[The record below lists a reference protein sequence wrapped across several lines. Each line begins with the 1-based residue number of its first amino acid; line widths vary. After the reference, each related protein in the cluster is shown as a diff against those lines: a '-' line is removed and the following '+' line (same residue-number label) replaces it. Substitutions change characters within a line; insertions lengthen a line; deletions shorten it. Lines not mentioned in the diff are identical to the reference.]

1 VGVDYKSI
9 TQPILIVDDEKD
21 IREILVSLL
30 EPLGVRTVC
39 ADGAVEALA
48 LIEKERPVLILS
60 DFNMPGM
67 SGIQL
72 YDEVSNKVF
81 PKIPFMLVTGYADK
95 AIAMESLNK
104 GINAILE
111 KPFNEKS
118 LHSVVQ
124 NFLDRHLEAV
134 AAELKDLEEI
144 LQLFVE
150 ESTDLLSDLD
160 QLVLRLEETP
170 LDVAVIDLIFRKVHS
185 VKGGAGSIPGAN
197 LLAELGHE
205 FESCLSLIK
214 KSELQPNAGS
224 VNVFLVASDLCQ
236 QLINLLKIKQTPDA
250 QIETAVHASIAA
262 LKQAKSGKTSQ
273 VAANAV
279 VTADTKASV
288 KAMAPVSLAA
298 DESTQK
304 EEEGVWVTSEKLD
317 AFMKLSGE
325 LIVLKNY
332 FQILCDD
339 PDLRITSQKID
350 KKMNDFSYSLNKIT
364 DTLQDQIMSV
374 RKITLERT
382 FSKLPRI
389 VRQVSQEIGKQVKL
403 NMKGL
408 ELGVDKNI
416 AKGLS
421 ACMTH
426 MIRNSVDHGIEAADV
441 RVARGKP
448 VEGLV
453 TLSAIESQGFI
464 RIMVQDDGGGIARD
478 KVLAK
483 AIEKGLVDASR
494 ASSLGDSEV
503 FDLIFL
509 PGFST
514 AEKVSSISGRGVGM
528 DVVKSAIL
536 ALNGKVKIESAL
548 GVGSTFNIEIPVPKT
563 VMVEQTVL
571 VQSAGVMIAVPLV
584 AIAQIDSGRDA
595 IMTRVGKAE
604 TSQFNGLTI
613 QIGNYSQLIM
623 KTQNKNKNQN
633 QNVSQNSHHKNDN
646 ENIQGANQ
654 LNKTIVV
661 IQNKNRFVGL
671 VVDCIYDQ
679 LEAVIRPF
687 DNVVKGLP
695 GFKGTTVLG
704 DDSIAYVISPEEFI
718 CNSLSIEQQ
727 QVAAA

>member
-1 VGVDYKSI
+1 VGADYKII
-9 TQPILIVDDEKD
+9 TQPILIIDDEK
-21 IREILVSLL
+21 EILEVVVNML
-30 EPLGVRTVC
+30 ESLGVRTLC
-39 ADGAVEALA
+39 AGSAQEAIV
-48 LIEKERPVLILS
+48 LIEKEKPILILS
-60 DFNMPGM
+60 DFNMPEM
-67 SGIQL
+67 NGIQL
-72 YDEVSNKVF
+72 YDEVVSKIF
-81 PKIPFMLVTGYADK
+81 PRIPFILITGYADK
-95 AIAMESLNK
+95 AIAIESLNK

-111 KPFNEKS
+111 KPFNENNLS
-118 LHSVVQ
+118 SVVQ
-124 NFLDRHLEAV
+124 NYLNKHLDAV

-170 LDVAVIDLIFRKVHS
+170 IDVAVIDLIFRKVHS
-185 VKGGAGSIPGAN
+185 VKGGAGSIPGAK

-224 VNVFLVASDLCQ
+224 INVFLGAADLCQ
-236 QLINLLKIKQTPDA
+236 KLINLLKNKQQPEA
-250 QIETAVHASIAA
+250 KIEAAVQFSIAA
-262 LKQAKSGKTSQ
+262 LKDAKSGKVNPQTSTQ
-273 VAANAV
+273 ISQTSNSAALSNSKLK
-279 VTADTKASV
+279 TTASV
-288 KAMAPVSLAA
+288 QQDDSA
-298 DESTQK
+298 QK
-304 EEEGVWVTSEKLD
+304 EEEGVWVTNEKLD

-339 PDLRITSQKID
+339 PDLRVTSQKID
-350 KKMNDFSYSLNKIT
+350 KKLNDFSYSLNKIT

-426 MIRNSVDHGIEAADV
+426 MIRNSVDHGIETVDI
-441 RVARGKP
+441 RISRGKAA
-448 VEGLV
+448 EGIV

-483 AIEKGLVDASR
+483 AIEKGLIDESR
-494 ASSLGDSEV
+494 ANNLSDSEV

-528 DVVKSAIL
+528 DVVKSAIS
-536 ALNGKVKIESAL
+536 ALNGKIKIESAL
-548 GVGSTFNIEIPVPKT
+548 GVGSTFSIEIPVPKT

-571 VQSAGVMIAVPLV
+571 VQSAGVKIAVPLV
-584 AIAQIDSGRDA
+584 SIAQIDSGRDA
-595 IMTRVGKAE
+595 VKTKIGKVQ
-604 TSQFNGLTI
+604 TSQFNGMTI
-613 QIGNYSQLIM
+613 QTGNYSQLMM
-623 KTQNKNKNQN
+623 KTADDNQ
-633 QNVSQNSHHKNDN
+633 Q
-646 ENIQGANQ
+646 
-654 LNKTIVV
+654 NKTIVI
-661 IQNKNRFVGL
+661 IQNKNRYVGL

-687 DNVVKGLP
+687 DSVVKGLP

-704 DDSIAYVISPEEFI
+704 DDSIAYVISPEEFV
-718 CNSLSIEQQ
+718 CNSLDIKQDQQ
-727 QVAAA
+727 PVGAA

>member
-1 VGVDYKSI
+1 MGADYKII
-9 TQPILIVDDEKD
+9 TQPILIIDDEK
-21 IREILVSLL
+21 EILEVVVNML
-30 EPLGVRTVC
+30 ESLGVRTLC
-39 ADGAVEALA
+39 AGSAQEAIV
-48 LIEKERPVLILS
+48 LIEKEKPILILS
-60 DFNMPGM
+60 DFNMPEM
-67 SGIQL
+67 NGIQL
-72 YDEVSNKVF
+72 YDEVVSKIF
-81 PKIPFMLVTGYADK
+81 PRIPFILITGYADK
-95 AIAMESLNK
+95 AIAIESLNK

-111 KPFNEKS
+111 KPFNENNLS
-118 LHSVVQ
+118 SVVQ
-124 NFLDRHLEAV
+124 NYLNKHLDAV

-170 LDVAVIDLIFRKVHS
+170 IDVAVIDLIFRKVHS
-185 VKGGAGSIPGAN
+185 VKGGAGSIPGAK

-224 VNVFLVASDLCQ
+224 INVFLGAADLCQ
-236 QLINLLKIKQTPDA
+236 KLINLLKNKQQPEA
-250 QIETAVHASIAA
+250 KIEAAVQFSIAA
-262 LKQAKSGKTSQ
+262 LKDAKSGKVNPQTSTQ
-273 VAANAV
+273 ISQTSNSAALSNSKLK
-279 VTADTKASV
+279 TTASV
-288 KAMAPVSLAA
+288 QQDDSA
-298 DESTQK
+298 QK
-304 EEEGVWVTSEKLD
+304 EEEGVWVTNEKLD

-339 PDLRITSQKID
+339 PDLRVTSQKID
-350 KKMNDFSYSLNKIT
+350 KKLNDFSYSLNKIT

-426 MIRNSVDHGIEAADV
+426 MIRNSVDHGIETVDI
-441 RVARGKP
+441 RISRGKAA
-448 VEGLV
+448 EGIV

-483 AIEKGLVDASR
+483 AIEKGLIDESR
-494 ASSLGDSEV
+494 ANNLSDSEV

-528 DVVKSAIL
+528 DVVKSAIS
-536 ALNGKVKIESAL
+536 ALNGKIKIESAL
-548 GVGSTFNIEIPVPKT
+548 GVGSTFSIEIPVPKT

-571 VQSAGVMIAVPLV
+571 VQSAGVKIAVPLV
-584 AIAQIDSGRDA
+584 SIAQIDSGRDA
-595 IMTRVGKAE
+595 VKTKIGKVQ
-604 TSQFNGLTI
+604 TSQFNGMTI
-613 QIGNYSQLIM
+613 QTGNYSQLMM
-623 KTQNKNKNQN
+623 KTADDNQ
-633 QNVSQNSHHKNDN
+633 Q
-646 ENIQGANQ
+646 
-654 LNKTIVV
+654 NKTIVI
-661 IQNKNRFVGL
+661 IQNKNRYVGL

-687 DNVVKGLP
+687 DSVVKGLP

-704 DDSIAYVISPEEFI
+704 DDSIAYVISPEEFV
-718 CNSLSIEQQ
+718 CNSLDIKQDQQ
-727 QVAAA
+727 PVGAA